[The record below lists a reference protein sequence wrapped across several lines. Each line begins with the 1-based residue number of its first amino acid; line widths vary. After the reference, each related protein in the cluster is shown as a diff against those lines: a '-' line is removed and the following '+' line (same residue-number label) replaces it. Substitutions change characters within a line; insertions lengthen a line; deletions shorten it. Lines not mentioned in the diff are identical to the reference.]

1 MTALLKYEFK
11 KLKKNSFWS
20 LITVLIFAAFFLI
33 TGYFSG
39 QRINWDLPLLLQV
52 LGILSFFGLGIL
64 MILTFFVPFI
74 TSLMLFNHDL
84 NDKHAVFEAYIP
96 EPGWKRLLAKYIV
109 YFLYILAG
117 ISLSGALAYLTFMVL
132 KMAAPPN
139 IQFEL
144 DSNLKYILES
154 PEMASGLFLEI
165 AKYILNS
172 AVGFMPIIVFVNFFF
187 TFHAVIRHKIKGAV
201 PVTWLTA
208 AVAGISLSWLF
219 DMLFAEQV
227 GWFTG
232 SILGLDAET
241 IFTFIFCAVAFI
253 WIARMLDTKTELK

>member
-1 MTALLKYEFK
+1 MKALLKYEFN
-11 KLKKNSFWS
+11 KLKKNTLWS
-20 LITVLIFAAFFLI
+20 LITVLIFATFFLI

-39 QRINWDLPLLLQV
+39 QRINWELPLLQQI
-52 LGILSFFGLGIL
+52 LGIVSFFGLGIL
-64 MILTFFVPFI
+64 MLLTFFVPFI
-74 TSLMLFNHDL
+74 SSLTFFNHDL
-84 NDKHAVFEAYIP
+84 NAKHAVFEAYIP

-117 ISLSGALAYLTFMVL
+117 ISLSGALAYLTFMVI

-154 PEMASGLFLEI
+154 PEIASGLFLEI

-172 AVGFMPIIVFVNFFF
+172 ALGFMPIIVFFNFFF
-187 TFHAVIRHKIKGAV
+187 TLYAVLRHKIKGAV
-201 PVTWLTA
+201 PVTYLSA
-208 AVAGISLSWLF
+208 AVAGISLSWLMEKLSL
-219 DMLFAEQV
+219 DNGGWFAE
-227 GWFTG
+227 
-232 SILGLDAET
+232 SILGLDPEM
-241 IFTFIFCAVAFI
+241 IFTFIFAVLAFI